1 MSEIVVVGSINTDLV
16 FVSQKRPKAGETIL
30 GDEFLTIP
38 GGKGANQA
46 VASAKL
52 GKDVSIIGCVG
63 NDIYGEKMLENFI
76 ANGVDTSMIE
86 VLDISTGVAG
96 IMVDNEDNSIVVI
109 PGANKLLSKAMIDK
123 HMDVL
128 KGAKV
133 VILQLE
139 IPMDVI
145 EYVIDI
151 CHQNHIISILNPAPA
166 RKVPEHLIE
175 KVSYLTPN
183 EHEAVEIFGKQ
194 AIDDLLKQYPN
205 KLIITQGDQ
214 GVVFF
219 DGQYKRHIASLS
231 VDVVDTTGAG
241 DTFNGALATCLVSGQ
256 PLLEAIEY
264 ANKVAAISIT
274 KYGAQ
279 GGMPTRE
286 DVERWGQLD

>member
-63 NDIYGEKMLENFI
+63 NDIYGEKMLKNFI

-109 PGANKLLSKAMIDK
+109 PGANKLLCKAMIDK

>member
-63 NDIYGEKMLENFI
+63 NDIYGEKMLKNFI

-166 RKVPEHLIE
+166 RKVPEQLIE

-219 DGQYKRHIASLS
+219 DGQCKRHIASLS

>member
-123 HMDVL
+123 HM
-128 KGAKV
+128 
-133 VILQLE
+133 
-139 IPMDVI
+139 M
-145 EYVIDI
+145 
-151 CHQNHIISILNPAPA
+151 
-166 RKVPEHLIE
+166 
-175 KVSYLTPN
+175 
-183 EHEAVEIFGKQ
+183 F
-194 AIDDLLKQYPN
+194 
-205 KLIITQGDQ
+205 
-214 GVVFF
+214 
-219 DGQYKRHIASLS
+219 
-231 VDVVDTTGAG
+231 
-241 DTFNGALATCLVSGQ
+241 
-256 PLLEAIEY
+256 
-264 ANKVAAISIT
+264 
-274 KYGAQ
+274 
-279 GGMPTRE
+279 
-286 DVERWGQLD
+286 

>member
-63 NDIYGEKMLENFI
+63 NDIYGEKMLKNFI

>member
-63 NDIYGEKMLENFI
+63 NDIYGEKMLKNFI

-166 RKVPEHLIE
+166 RKVPEQLIE

-219 DGQYKRHIASLS
+219 DGQCKRHIASLS

-256 PLLEAIEY
+256 P
-264 ANKVAAISIT
+264 
-274 KYGAQ
+274 
-279 GGMPTRE
+279 
-286 DVERWGQLD
+286 

>member
-63 NDIYGEKMLENFI
+63 NDIYGEKMLKNFI

-166 RKVPEHLIE
+166 RKVPEQLIE

>member
-166 RKVPEHLIE
+166 RKVPEQLIE

>member
-63 NDIYGEKMLENFI
+63 NDIYGEKMLKNFI

-219 DGQYKRHIASLS
+219 DGQCKRHIASLS

>member
-63 NDIYGEKMLENFI
+63 NDIYGEKMLKNFI

-166 RKVPEHLIE
+166 RKVPEQLIE

-183 EHEAVEIFGKQ
+183 EHEAVEIFGEQ